1 MKVSEL
7 LLLLLLLLA
16 LRVGGE
22 PPRGHLR
29 RRASS
34 RGLQQRSHGRS
45 YRMMAEQ
52 ASRAGTGNRLGH
64 VRCEGSEEQV
74 RRALHV
80 VTARVEHVGVFTTRL
95 RVRRVLRG
103 AVLPHTLTISTCTVA
118 CCTLRRRDTRLF
130 LLGRPESADGEDV
143 FPQVAPPLAV
153 TQRTMGLLKGRQTQ
167 H

>member
-1 MKVSEL
+1 MT
-7 LLLLLLLLA
+7 
-16 LRVGGE
+16 
-22 PPRGHLR
+22 
-29 RRASS
+29 
-34 RGLQQRSHGRS
+34 
-45 YRMMAEQ
+45 AEQ
-52 ASRAGTGNRLGH
+52 ASHTGTGNRLGH

-80 VTARVEHVGVFTTRL
+80 LTARVEHVGVFTTRL

-103 AVLPHTLTISTCTVA
+103 AALPRTVTISTCTVA

-143 FPQVAPPLAV
+143 FPQVAPPLGL
-153 TQRTMGLLKGRQTQ
+153 TLRTMDLLKGRQLR